1 MDRSEVTDIVRATVT
16 TSIFI
21 VNEVAGAV
29 DSGADGD
36 EASIMA
42 TAALERIIEKAV
54 DLLVDNDEIKVGAS
68 V

>member
-21 VNEVAGAV
+21 LNEATEAIEN
-29 DSGADGD
+29 GAD
-36 EASIMA
+36 ETEVSKMT
-42 TAALERIIEKAV
+42 TAAIERIIEKAV
-54 DLLVDNDEIKVGAS
+54 DLLVNDDVKVGAS

>member
-21 VNEVAGAV
+21 VTMADEAVSNGAV
-29 DSGADGD
+29 VEDATV
-36 EASIMA
+36 AT
-42 TAALERIIEKAV
+42 TAAIERIIEKAV

>member
-21 VNEVAGAV
+21 LNEATEAIENC
-29 DSGADGD
+29 AD
-36 EASIMA
+36 EAEVSKMT
-42 TAALERIIEKAV
+42 TAAIERIIEKAV
-54 DLLVDNDEIKVGAS
+54 DLLVNDDVKVGSS

>member
-21 VNEVAGAV
+21 LNEATEAIENC
-29 DSGADGD
+29 AD
-36 EASIMA
+36 ETEVSKMT
-42 TAALERIIEKAV
+42 TAAIERIIEKAV
-54 DLLVDNDEIKVGAS
+54 DLLVNDDVKVGAS